1 MRFLA
6 APLLLALATTA
17 SALSPVDIG
26 SPSIIGS
33 ASFHN
38 GEWDVVAGG
47 KDIWG
52 TSDEFTY
59 LCEQRTGNFDVVVH
73 LEGITPTQLYTRM
86 GLMARSSMSARSA
99 HVYLAA
105 FADNQARHNNNG
117 GIELQYRNSEGG
129 PSAAIYP
136 PGGALASSSLVF
148 YPHTWLRLKRTGN
161 VFAGYVSQDGT
172 LWMLYG
178 SVTLPLEGTC
188 YVGVAVTSHD
198 PNKACDARFLE
209 FRDMPVIQT
218 MPGVP

>member
-6 APLLLALATTA
+6 APLFLALASCA
-17 SALSPVDIG
+17 SALTPMDIG

-33 ASFHN
+33 AAFHN
-38 GEWDVVAGG
+38 GEWDVNAGG

-52 TSDEFTY
+52 TSDQFTFVA
-59 LCEQRTGNFDVVVH
+59 EQRTGDFDIVVH
-73 LEGITPTQLYTRM
+73 LEGITPTQMYSRM
-86 GLMARSSMSARSA
+86 GLMARNSQSPRSA
-99 HVYLAA
+99 HVFLAA
-105 FADNQARHNNNG
+105 FADNRARHNNNG

-161 VFAGYVSQDGT
+161 VFCGYVSQDGQ

-178 SVTLPLEGTC
+178 SLTLPLEGTV
-188 YVGVAVTSHD
+188 YVGIAVTSHD
-198 PNKACDARFLE
+198 PNKATDARFLE
-209 FRDMPVIQT
+209 FRDLDPVT
-218 MPGVP
+218 GR